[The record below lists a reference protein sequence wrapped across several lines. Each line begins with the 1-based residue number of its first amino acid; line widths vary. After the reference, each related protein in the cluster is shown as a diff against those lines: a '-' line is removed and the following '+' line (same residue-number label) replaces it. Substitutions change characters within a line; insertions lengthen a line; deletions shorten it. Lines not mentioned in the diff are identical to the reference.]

1 MRQRNNKGFTLWE
14 LMLASAILIFAL
26 TGLLMLFSNCVLLN
40 EANRNLSVAVNH
52 AQYIM
57 EGIRHLSF
65 ANIGP
70 QVAGGTWDW
79 NTATLAA
86 AGMTPL
92 DSENV
97 VSTTPDQT
105 ANPVSIT
112 VTVNWQDRGRAR
124 NVALNALF
132 TNF

>member
-1 MRQRNNKGFTLWE
+1 MRQLNNKGFTLWE

-26 TGLLMLFSNCVLLN
+26 SGLLMLFSNCVLLN

-70 QVAGGTWDW
+70 QVAAGTWDW
-79 NTATLAA
+79 NLATLTA
-86 AGMTPL
+86 AGMSPL
-92 DSENV
+92 SNESI
-97 VSTTPDQT
+97 VSTTPNQA
-105 ANPVSIT
+105 ANPVSVT

-124 NVALNALF
+124 TVALNSQF